1 MTAQDVI
8 NLAKNSELKQLAV
21 QNDDLAVLGYLNLGL
36 LELYKRFPLE
46 EAEAI
51 ITLRDGKT
59 SYKLDGTDPDVSM
72 NTAKEL
78 LVIAGVFTT
87 IKEGNETWVVELTIN
102 DESDMSGVDTPSFNT
117 IEVPAVKTG
126 ARISVIYRVTPAFLT
141 SLTDILPLPPQLLEA
156 LLHYIGYRGHGSVKG
171 GINAEDQSHYI
182 RFENSCKRVLLE
194 GLITTE
200 DLISKKFYN
209 KGFV

>member
-8 NLAKNSELKQLAV
+8 NLAKYSELKQLAV
-21 QNDDLAVLGYLNLGL
+21 KDDDLAVLSYLNLGV

-59 SYKLDGTDPDVSM
+59 LYSLDGIDPDVSM
-72 NTAKEL
+72 DINKEL
-78 LVIAGVFTT
+78 LVIAGVYTT
-87 IKEGNETWVVELTIN
+87 IKEGNKIKVIEMTIN
-102 DESDMSGVDTPSFNT
+102 DEDDMSGVDTPSFNT
-117 IEVPAVKTG
+117 VEIPAVKTG
-126 ARISVIYRVTPAFLT
+126 AVISVIYRVTPKFLT
-141 SLTDILPLPPQLLEA
+141 ALTDTLPLPPQLLEA
-156 LLHYIGYRGHGSVKG
+156 LLNYIGYRGHGAVNGSA
-171 GINAEDQSHYI
+171 NAEDQSYAI

-200 DLISKKFYN
+200 DLVSKKFI
-209 KGFV
+209 K